1 MRSPS
6 QAWAGRALAA
16 ALLSMCLPVF
26 ARVLSAPET
35 IAFLF
40 AFLASSFLVSST
52 SPMASGKAWPQSES
66 SCRPHREKREMKGE
80 RRGRDCFRSPR
91 QEAEPP
97 NKYFG
102 KRGRTSTRKKEKN
115 NKLLVW
121 VVTGATAQRIYL
133 LLRVLCPCLH
143 CSVFFG
149 VSFKCH
155 RDRRSNKNTDTE
167 HTIRS
172 ES

>member
-1 MRSPS
+1 MP
-6 QAWAGRALAA
+6 
-16 ALLSMCLPVF
+16 
-26 ARVLSAPET
+26 ARVRARFINDPIFVCSSLRLSW
-35 IAFLF
+35 
-40 AFLASSFLVSST
+40 
-52 SPMASGKAWPQSES
+52 SPPHRPRHTCKAWTQSERS
-66 SCRPHREKREMKGE
+66 NRTDREKREMKGE

-97 NKYFG
+97 NKHFG
-102 KRGRTSTRKKEKN
+102 KHGRTSTRKKEKN

-149 VSFKCH
+149 GSRKCH
-155 RDRRSNKNTDTE
+155 RDRCRGGIVRKQTQNTQ
-167 HTIRS
+167 
-172 ES
+172 

>member
-1 MRSPS
+1 MRREKPVH
-6 QAWAGRALAA
+6 
-16 ALLSMCLPVF
+16 LLWHCFQCACPCSRSFYKRSDFRL
-26 ARVLSAPET
+26 L
-35 IAFLF
+35 
-40 AFLASSFLVSST
+40 LASSFLVSST
-52 SPMASGKAWPQSES
+52 SPTASCKAWTQSERS
-66 SCRPHREKREMKGE
+66 NRTDREKREMKGE

-149 VSFKCH
+149 GSRKCH
-155 RDRRSNKNTDTE
+155 RDRCRGGIVRKQTQNTQ
-167 HTIRS
+167 
-172 ES
+172 

>member
-1 MRSPS
+1 MLYWHVKRSHFCLHPS
-6 QAWAGRALAA
+6 LR
-16 ALLSMCLPVF
+16 LPWSLPDRPRYH
-26 ARVLSAPET
+26 AKPGHA
-35 IAFLF
+35 
-40 AFLASSFLVSST
+40 
-52 SPMASGKAWPQSES
+52 ES
-66 SCRPHREKREMKGE
+66 SSKADREKREMKGE

-102 KRGRTSTRKKEKN
+102 KHGRTSTRKKEKN

-149 VSFKCH
+149 GSRKCH
-155 RDRRSNKNTDTE
+155 RDRCRGGIVRKQTQNTQ
-167 HTIRS
+167 
-172 ES
+172 